1 MQVLALTQGSKQR
14 IRHRALTMKKMGEV
28 GGAFVKLYF
37 VVLPTT
43 VLLFCRAML
52 SELINYRI
60 IEYATFYMTGPM
72 SEVCVSCL
80 RLTVFRVSCFVF
92 FVCVFSEKESRAKPK
107 PKPTTFFEKFS
118 KIIFFD

>member
-80 RLTVFRVSCFVF
+80 RLTVFRVSC
-92 FVCVFSEKESRAKPK
+92 VFSQRNTVESRAKPK
-107 PKPTTFFEKFS
+107 PKPTTFFEKF
-118 KIIFFD
+118 